1 MNTIIDA
8 STLPDLI
15 HILIKDED
23 TFKKMKKDFPSILA
37 DLTSLKTTPN
47 CSCRVKI
54 GSFFTEKISINQEI
68 LDKDSVIK
76 EIEEIKKKRLENVIS
91 GKTFKVPVGDE
102 EWKKFSTLI
111 QGKSFRAFSISRE
124 YDYLWVY
131 FL

>member
-1 MNTIIDA
+1 
-8 STLPDLI
+8 
-15 HILIKDED
+15 
-23 TFKKMKKDFPSILA
+23 MKKDFPSILA

-47 CSCRVKI
+47 CSCRSKI
-54 GSFFTEKISINQEI
+54 GSFFTEKISSDQEI
-68 LDKDSVIK
+68 LEKYYKDKDSVIK